1 MSGQAANGSGSH
13 WARLNAAFDETYAL
27 APDERAAAAQRLCGD
42 DETLLGELLE
52 MLDAAEASKQAKFLG
67 ASILPTPGQI
77 LAGNEDSVPEF
88 IGPYKI
94 EKEIGRGG
102 MGLVYLATHP
112 EINRKVAVK
121 VIKRG
126 MDSDEIVRRF
136 RLERHLL
143 ATLDHPNIARLLD
156 GGTTADGRPYFV
168 LEFVDGLPVTEYCD
182 QNRLGV
188 EERLGIFRE
197 ICSAVSYAHRH
208 LVIHRDIKPTN
219 IIVDST
225 GRPKLLDFGIS
236 KLLDPAGP
244 GFSMMDTAV
253 GMRLLT
259 PEYASPEQLQGKTV
273 STASDI
279 YSLGVL
285 LYELLS
291 GRRPI
296 RLEGRPLDEI
306 SRVLSES
313 DPPAPSTAMSRPLTL
328 SGSRQT
334 GEEVSAETLAEHRGE
349 RPDRLRRRLRGDLDN
364 IVLMALRKEPDR
376 RYGAVEQFAEDISRH
391 LSGLPVMAR
400 PASIGYIAAKFARR
414 HRPQVAAAGAALI
427 AIFAGFGVA
436 LWQAKVATDEKNR
449 AEERFT
455 EVRRLSNLLI
465 SGWDEGLGEASISH
479 EARARLAD
487 ISAGFL
493 DNLTTES
500 EDATLLKDLG
510 EAHIKLGHEYAYQLI
525 DTAKSAAHLDRSEA
539 IARRLVAAHPNE
551 VSYKDLLVRA
561 LLKKDEFFGH
571 TDLKASLANRL
582 ERLEIRRQIM
592 ESGAPTETTT
602 RGYALALADA
612 ANGFAEI
619 GETANADVYFRRS
632 VEAYRKRIELLSA
645 LPPSTERDTK
655 IASSYAFIADHYGRQ
670 LNDLDNALAA
680 AENAFRPAESA
691 YRTDPA
697 NSGVVITYAM
707 AGFGLGQARQRVED
721 LRGSQAVFEQVAAA
735 SRKMIS
741 DNPISF
747 LARKEYDAYLELAE
761 LAHMN
766 GETAKALEFVRL
778 SDEARGRWLAGD
790 RHRDRG
796 RSVYGSAIHLTVSGK
811 LLTAMGRSEEGRSRL
826 TKAAELLE
834 QISRSEPKNNLRTA
848 NRLAG
853 VYLTIADIDAGL
865 GVCGAMHRPFGG
877 VTEQIAY
884 CKPPSGSGPL
894 RAARNARSAEL
905 YARAERAYRE
915 LEAAEMLT
923 AKELA
928 DLAVVRERIHG
939 SAGLLASRK

>member
-1 MSGQAANGSGSH
+1 MSEQVELSSTME
-13 WARLNAAFDETYAL
+13 WARLNAAFDEVYAL
-27 APDERAAAAQRLCGD
+27 DASERAAAAERLCGD
-42 DETLLGELLE
+42 DPSLLVELQAMLE
-52 MLDAAEASKQAKFLG
+52 AAEASEQAKFLG
-67 ASILPTPGQI
+67 SSILPTPGHF
-77 LAGNEDSVPEF
+77 LPDAEDSMPEF
-88 IGPYKI
+88 IGSYRI

-126 MDSDEIVRRF
+126 MDTDEIVRRF

-168 LEFVDGLPVTEYCD
+168 LEYVDGLPVTEYCD
-182 QNRLGV
+182 KNRLGV
-188 EERLGIFRE
+188 EDRLAIFSE

-296 RLEGRPLDEI
+296 RLEGRPLDEF
-306 SRVLSES
+306 SRALSES
-313 DPPAPSTAMSRPLTL
+313 EPPAPSTAMSRPQTL
-328 SGSRQT
+328 SGGGQT
-334 GEEVSAETLAEHRGE
+334 GEDATAETLAEHRGE
-349 RPDRLRRRLRGDLDN
+349 RPDRLRCRLRGDLDN

-400 PASIGYIAAKFARR
+400 PASIGYVAAKFARR

-427 AIFAGFGVA
+427 AIFAAFGVA

-465 SGWDEGLGEASISH
+465 TGWDEGLGEASVSH

-525 DTAKSAAHLDRSEA
+525 DTAKASAHLDRSEA

-582 ERLEIRRQIM
+582 ERLELRRQIL
-592 ESGAPTETTT
+592 ETDAPTELTT
-602 RGYALALADA
+602 RGYAQALADA
-612 ANGFAEI
+612 ANGYADV
-619 GETANADVYFRRS
+619 GETANAEDHFHRAIAAFRQ
-632 VEAYRKRIELLSA
+632 RIDLLSTQ
-645 LPPSTERDTK
+645 PSSFERDTK
-655 IASSYAFIADHYGRQ
+655 IASSYSSIADHYGRQ
-670 LNDLDNALAA
+670 LGDFSSTLAA
-680 AENAFRPAESA
+680 AERAFEASERAYLSA
-691 YRTDPA
+691 PEDH
-697 NSGVVITYAM
+697 GVVVVYTM
-707 AGFGLGQARQRVED
+707 TGFGLGQAREKTGDLPGALAAFERV
-721 LRGSQAVFEQVAAA
+721 VAA
-735 SRKMIS
+735 SRKMNSERRIAY
-741 DNPISF
+741 
-747 LARKEYDAYLELAE
+747 LARKEYDAYLELAD
-761 LAHMN
+761 LAHLS
-766 GETAKALEFVRL
+766 GETTKALEFVRL
-778 SDEARGRWLAGD
+778 SDDARGRWLAAD
-790 RHRDRG
+790 SHRERG
-796 RSVYGSAIHLTVSGK
+796 RSIYGSAFHLTMSGK
-811 LLTAMGRSEEGRSRL
+811 LLVSMGRTGEGRARL
-826 TKAAELLE
+826 LKAAETLE
-834 QISRSEPKNNLRTA
+834 ELSRREPLNNFRSSV
-848 NRLAG
+848 RLAA
-853 VYLTIADIDAGL
+853 VYLTIADVDAGL
-865 GVCGAMHRPFGG
+865 GVCSPKQRPFGG

-884 CKPPSGSGPL
+884 CNPGSAGGAS
-894 RAARNARSAEL
+894 RIAVKAEATEF
-905 YARAERAYRE
+905 YRRAERIYGE
-915 LEAAEMLT
+915 LETAGMLT
-923 AKELA
+923 ARESA
-928 DLAVVRERIHG
+928 DLALARDRLGGARNLV
-939 SAGLLASRK
+939 ASRE